1 MRGRFVLTPVVIAC
15 AIALVSAAPAQDA
28 SKRLQP
34 TGVATAAST
43 LRTPEQMDAFE
54 AVNVAPTPRA
64 EHFEPTMDID
74 TYRSLKQQAKLAP
87 RPTKDAPRSG
97 PLAPPVTGSMFAGP
111 SECAGTAGCWF
122 PPDVAASSGTDGQI
136 IAVHNSMFSVYNN
149 SGSQLT
155 LKSLNSFF
163 GYSTQPF
170 YDPRVLYDSV
180 WSRWCVTSP
189 AFPESATVQYY
200 GVACSV
206 NGNAL
211 GGWHVYLIN
220 EAGLDG
226 QGSGGIYDFPSV
238 GDSQDAIVFTA
249 NIFTSTSYLG
259 AFLWEAS
266 KAALFNGRGFSYHY
280 WTGLQGTLQPARE
293 LIDGNGY
300 AWFAAANSANGST
313 GNIAMYALGYP
324 ASFPD
329 NSLSGPYNVAVPA
342 YSVPPSAAQPSP
354 CNVATDDL
362 DTSDARFVQMGIQN
376 GDLYYQVHSVSFGTA
391 NPRYYIIKGLL
402 SFAPTVQETGI
413 FYSTG
418 TSSDFNASIAA
429 DGGNRMV
436 MNWTSVDT
444 IDSSYYPSVRFTG
457 KLPTDG
463 IISGDGIGTTL
474 YTSPACMSGNYQ
486 ASFGDQR
493 WGDYSQSS
501 SDPATSGQFWIDNEI
516 VPSTSDWGTM
526 IGRIHF

>member
-1 MRGRFVLTPVVIAC
+1 M
-15 AIALVSAAPAQDA
+15 QA
-28 SKRLQP
+28 SECNQP
-34 TGVATAAST
+34 GWLPQTST

-87 RPTKDAPRSG
+87 RPIKDAPSSG

-149 SGSQLT
+149 AGSQLT
-155 LKSLNSFF
+155 LKSLNAFF

-211 GGWHVYLIN
+211 GGWHVYLVN

-226 QGSGGIYDFPSV
+226 QGAGGIYDFPSV

-259 AFLWEAS
+259 AFLWEAFKS
-266 KAALFNGRGFSYHY
+266 RALQ
-280 WTGLQGTLQPARE
+280 W
-293 LIDGNGY
+293 
-300 AWFAAANSANGST
+300 
-313 GNIAMYALGYP
+313 
-324 ASFPD
+324 
-329 NSLSGPYNVAVPA
+329 
-342 YSVPPSAAQPSP
+342 
-354 CNVATDDL
+354 
-362 DTSDARFVQMGIQN
+362 
-376 GDLYYQVHSVSFGTA
+376 
-391 NPRYYIIKGLL
+391 
-402 SFAPTVQETGI
+402 TGI
-413 FYSTG
+413 FLPLLDGATGYASTC
-418 TSSDFNASIAA
+418 ARI
-429 DGGNRMV
+429 NR
-436 MNWTSVDT
+436 
-444 IDSSYYPSVRFTG
+444 R
-457 KLPTDG
+457 
-463 IISGDGIGTTL
+463 
-474 YTSPACMSGNYQ
+474 
-486 ASFGDQR
+486 QR
-493 WGDYSQSS
+493 IRVVCGCEFSQR
-501 SDPATSGQFWIDNEI
+501 QY
-516 VPSTSDWGTM
+516 
-526 IGRIHF
+526 R